1 MTVDLTPYLD
11 AVPAAVVDRLRG
23 ARRVLAVSHENPDAD
38 TLGATL
44 GVVRIVEALGGTADA
59 VCTDPVPPLYEFIS
73 GVERFRTDPD
83 TDGALRPAGHLRLR
97 LARADRRGRRPPR
110 RAVRASCPG

>member
-1 MTVDLTPYLD
+1 MTVDLGPYLG
-11 AVPAAVVDRLRG
+11 AVPAEVVERLRG
-23 ARRVLAVSHENPDAD
+23 GKRVLAVSHENPDAD

-59 VCTDPVPPLYEFIS
+59 VCTDPVPALYDFIA

-83 TDGALRPAGHLRLR
+83 TS
-97 LARADRRGRRPPR
+97 
-110 RAVRASCPG
+110 ASP